1 MQECPYVDCVCPVTL
16 EGGLEQKQAW
26 LRASPEVSQKLPPWQ
41 VAGVRASPI
50 RSCCLAG
57 GEWRGAQCEA
67 HTSCSLG
74 RTSEFVIS
82 LSCFGSP
89 TGSVGHDQ
97 IASFFLLHVLMV
109 FFSPFISLIVE
120 ELFFQSSVCFQGVVL
135 YVVIALVLLWEEM
148 RAGSSYSTILI
159 PP

>member
-74 RTSEFVIS
+74 RPSEFVIS
-82 LSCFGSP
+82 LSSFGSP
-89 TGSVGHDQ
+89 TGSVGRDQ

-109 FFSPFISLIVE
+109 FFPFISLIVE
-120 ELFFQSSVCFQGVVL
+120 ELFCWYSGWFQRKLFYMWLQF
-135 YVVIALVLLWEEM
+135 
-148 RAGSSYSTILI
+148 
-159 PP
+159 